1 MAPSEKQYILFD
13 LDGTLTDPFEG
24 ITKSVQYA
32 LSHFDIQVTDLT
44 QLTRFIGPPLHQSFM
59 EYYGLNSEQSHQ
71 AVVKYR
77 ERFADIG
84 IFENKVFEGIDELLK
99 DLKSQKRQIIM
110 ATSKPE
116 VYAIRIA
123 EHYDF
128 AKYFDLIV
136 GSFLDGKR
144 QAKSEVI
151 EYIIKTQNIEDVDQ
165 AIMIGDRLHDIK
177 GAKYHNMDT
186 IGVSFGYGGTKELEN
201 AGATYIV
208 DTVKELRELL
218 INE

>member
-1 MAPSEKQYILFD
+1 MAPSEKKYILFD

-32 LSHFDIQVTDLT
+32 LNHFDIQVTDLT
-44 QLTRFIGPPLHQSFM
+44 QLTKFIGPPLHQSFM
-59 EYYGLNSEQSHQ
+59 EYYNLDSQQSHQ

-77 ERFADIG
+77 ERFAEIG

-99 DLKSQKRQIIM
+99 DLKAQNKKIIM

-151 EYIIKTQNIEDVDQ
+151 EYIIRAQNIESVDE

-177 GAKYHNMDT
+177 GAKHHNMET
-186 IGVSFGYGGTKELEN
+186 IGVSFGYGGTKELEL

-208 DTVKELRELL
+208 DTVEQLRQLL
-218 INE
+218 I